1 MIDSMKLT
9 KHDYEMIA
17 DILDAH
23 YEDTVDL
30 QKNHYLNDDTDYFKQ
45 LEYLEELI
53 DKTVYMIGVRSAE
66 EGQRGAPCSCKSIS
80 DNDLRIIIILSK
92 DNG

>member
-17 DILDAH
+17 DILDTH
-23 YEDTVDL
+23 YEETVEM
-30 QKNHYLNDDTDYFKQ
+30 QKNHYLNDDTDYFKH

-53 DKTVYMIGVRSAE
+53 DKAVYMIGVLSAD
-66 EGQRGAPCSCKSIS
+66 EG
-80 DNDLRIIIILSK
+80 
-92 DNG
+92 

>member
-23 YEDTVDL
+23 YEDTVEM
-30 QKNHYLNDDTDYFKQ
+30 QKNHYLNDNTDYFKQ
-45 LEYLEELI
+45 LEYLEELL
-53 DKTVYMIGVRSAE
+53 DKVAYMIGVCSAGE
-66 EGQRGAPCSCKSIS
+66 DE
-80 DNDLRIIIILSK
+80 
-92 DNG
+92 

>member
-17 DILDAH
+17 DILDTH
-23 YEDTVDL
+23 YEDTVEM
-30 QKNHYLNDDTDYFKQ
+30 QRNHYLNDDTDYFKH

-53 DKTVYMIGVRSAE
+53 DKTVYMIGVLSSE
-66 EGQRGAPCSCKSIS
+66 EGQRGAQGRAKSIS

-92 DNG
+92 DNA

>member
-9 KHDYEMIA
+9 KDDYTMIA
-17 DILDAH
+17 DVLEAH
-23 YEDTVDL
+23 YEYTVDM

-53 DKTVYMIGVRSAE
+53 DKTVYMIGVCSSE
-66 EGQRGAPCSCKSIS
+66 EG
-80 DNDLRIIIILSK
+80 
-92 DNG
+92 

>member
-9 KHDYEMIA
+9 KDDFTMIA
-17 DILDAH
+17 DILEAH
-23 YEDTVDL
+23 YEFTVEI

-53 DKTVYMIGVRSAE
+53 DKTVYMIGVCSAQE
-66 EGQRGAPCSCKSIS
+66 E
-80 DNDLRIIIILSK
+80 
-92 DNG
+92 

>member
-23 YEDTVDL
+23 YEDTVEL

-53 DKTVYMIGVRSAE
+53 DKTVYMIGVCSAQ
-66 EGQRGAPCSCKSIS
+66 EG
-80 DNDLRIIIILSK
+80 
-92 DNG
+92 

>member
-23 YEDTVDL
+23 YEDTVEM

-45 LEYLEELI
+45 LEYVEELI
-53 DKTVYMIGVRSAE
+53 DKVVYMIGVLSSE
-66 EGQRGAPCSCKSIS
+66 EGQRGAQGRAKSIS

>member
-1 MIDSMKLT
+1 MKLT

-23 YEDTVDL
+23 YEDTVEM
-30 QKNHYLNDDTDYFKQ
+30 QRNHYLNDDTDYFKQ

-53 DKTVYMIGVRSAE
+53 
-66 EGQRGAPCSCKSIS
+66 SIR
-80 DNDLRIIIILSK
+80 LELQIKFILSRY
-92 DNG
+92 NFGYARNFVLQNSFYTAFECSN

>member
-23 YEDTVDL
+23 YEDTVEM

-45 LEYLEELI
+45 LEYVEELI
-53 DKTVYMIGVRSAE
+53 DKVVYMIGVLSSE
-66 EGQRGAPCSCKSIS
+66 EGQRGAQGRAKSIS
-80 DNDLRIIIILSK
+80 DNDLRIIIIFSQ
-92 DNG
+92 DNA

>member
-23 YEDTVDL
+23 YEETVEL

-53 DKTVYMIGVRSAE
+53 DKSVYMIGVLSSE
-66 EGQRGAPCSCKSIS
+66 EGQRGAQGRAKSIS
-80 DNDLRIIIILSK
+80 SNDLDIIIIFFK
-92 DNG
+92 DNA